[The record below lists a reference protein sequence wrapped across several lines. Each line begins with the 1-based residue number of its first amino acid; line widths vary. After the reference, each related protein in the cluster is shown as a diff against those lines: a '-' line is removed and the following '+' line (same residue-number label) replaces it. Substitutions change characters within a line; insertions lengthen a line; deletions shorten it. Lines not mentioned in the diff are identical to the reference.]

1 MTFRITNNGGL
12 SQIVIS
18 LVWVIFSADRLTSHS
33 VYSHS
38 YRRWLTVITLTLWLL
53 CLCMNVL
60 FYLSGKVQ
68 FTERSLRIRQGL
80 RSVFIPYS
88 SIVSFHQASDSKGK
102 LKRNVVELEVA
113 KLSHDLYPHQYKELH
128 LKDMAGFLAALQ
140 QRVPQQS

>member
-33 VYSHS
+33 VYSLS
-38 YRRWLTVITLTLWLL
+38 YRRWLTVIALTLWLL

-88 SIVSFHQASDSKGK
+88 SIVSFQQACDGKGK

-128 LKDMAGFLAALQ
+128 LKDMPGFLAALQ